1 MDISLTV
8 HCVSAVPHC
17 FVIIYE
23 IHSQLPADSAVK
35 FSKFVMKSSL
45 NSPSHLARVATLPC
59 EILSTSDN

>member
-23 IHSQLPADSAVK
+23 IHSQLHTTAYVQRQNK
-35 FSKFVMKSSL
+35 
-45 NSPSHLARVATLPC
+45 
-59 EILSTSDN
+59 